1 MALFTS
7 ALDKCLNVDDFRS
20 LAKKRL
26 PRMVFDYLDG
36 GAGDEKTIAR
46 NRDAFDDFMLLPRT
60 LRDVDDI
67 DLSTTVMGQKI
78 DIPLIL
84 APTGLTRLF
93 HHQGERL
100 VAPAAARA
108 GTIYG
113 LSTLSSTSLE
123 EVAALSSGPK
133 WFQVYVWRDR
143 GIVREFIQRSR
154 DAGYQAL
161 CLTVDANIP
170 GNRERDIRHGMTV
183 PPSPTFKS
191 ALEML
196 SHPRWLYHYLTSPPF
211 EMANVAT
218 SPSSS
223 PGATAK
229 GDQTLMDYVSSQF
242 DKSVTWEDAAW
253 MIKEWGGPF
262 AIKGIMCAEDARRAV
277 DVGASAI
284 VVSNHGGRQL
294 DHLPSTIEML
304 SEIVEA
310 VAGRAE
316 VIIDSGIRRGT
327 DILTALALG
336 ATACMIGRPYLYALA
351 AGGERGIDRLM
362 TLLRAELERDM
373 ALLGCKR
380 ISDLTPDLIRVR
392 S

>member
-1 MALFTS
+1 MALFAS

-36 GAGDEKTIAR
+36 GAGDEKTVSR
-46 NRDAFDDFMLLPRT
+46 NREAFDDFFLLPKV
-60 LRDVDDI
+60 LRDVEDI
-67 DLSTTVMGQKI
+67 DLSTKVMGQNI
-78 DIPLIL
+78 HLPLIL

-93 HHQGERL
+93 HYQGERL
-100 VAPAAARA
+100 VASAAARA
-108 GTIYG
+108 GTIYS
-113 LSTLSSTSLE
+113 LSTLSSTSIE
-123 EVAALSSGPK
+123 DISEASSGPK
-133 WFQVYVWRDR
+133 WFQIYVWRDR
-143 GIVREFIQRSR
+143 GIVREFIRRSR

-183 PPSPTFKS
+183 PPSPSFKS

-196 SHPRWLYHYLTSPPF
+196 SHPGWVYRYLTSPPF

-218 SPSSS
+218 SPE
-223 PGATAK
+223 ATAK

-242 DKSVTWEDAAW
+242 AKSVTWDDAAW
-253 MIKEWGGPF
+253 MIEQWDGPF
-262 AIKGIMCAEDARRAV
+262 AIKGIMCAEDARSAV

-284 VVSNHGGRQL
+284 VLSNHGGRQL
-294 DHLPSTIEML
+294 DRLPSTIEML
-304 SEIVEA
+304 PEIVDA

-316 VIIDSGIRRGT
+316 IIIDSGIRRGT
-327 DILTALALG
+327 DIIQAVALG

-351 AGGERGIDRLM
+351 AGGERGVDRLM
-362 TLLRAELERDM
+362 TIMRAELERDM
-373 ALLGCKR
+373 ALLGCKSV
-380 ISDLTPDLIRVR
+380 SDLNSDFIRIK